1 MNRATLLST
10 IGSATVASV
19 LAGGA
24 YIIDCRAAGGEVERC
39 WLTGLPIA
47 GLGATGG
54 GAFQLGYETLN
65 PKLRSRR
72 EDDAPPGARRIP
84 TDPDHG

>member
-1 MNRATLLST
+1 MNRATLLAT
-10 IGSATVASV
+10 IGSASV
-19 LAGGA
+19 LSMLAGGA
-24 YIIDCRAAGGEVERC
+24 YILDCRAAGGDVERC

-65 PKLRSRR
+65 PKLRKRSP
-72 EDDAPPGARRIP
+72 A
-84 TDPDHG
+84 DPDA

>member
-1 MNRATLLST
+1 MNRATLLAT
-10 IGSATVASV
+10 IGSASV
-19 LAGGA
+19 LSMLAGGA
-24 YIIDCRAAGGEVERC
+24 YILDCRVSGGDVERC

-65 PKLRSRR
+65 PKLRR
-72 EDDAPPGARRIP
+72 GKP
-84 TDPDHG
+84 TDPDA

>member
-1 MNRATLLST
+1 MNRPTLLAT
-10 IGSATVASV
+10 IGSASV
-19 LAGGA
+19 LSMLAGML
-24 YIIDCRAAGGEVERC
+24 YIVDCRRTGGDVERC

-65 PKLRSRR
+65 PKLRR
-72 EDDAPPGARRIP
+72 GKP
-84 TDPDHG
+84 TDPDA

>member
-1 MNRATLLST
+1 MNRQTVLST
-10 IGSATVASV
+10 IRSATFASF
-19 LAGGA
+19 LAGAA
-24 YIIDCRAAGGEVERC
+24 YIIDCRAAGGDVERC

-65 PKLRSRR
+65 PKLHRK
-72 EDDAPPGARRIP
+72 DDTPPGARRFP
-84 TDPDHG
+84 TDPDS

>member
-24 YIIDCRAAGGEVERC
+24 YILDCRAAGGEVERC

-65 PKLRSRR
+65 PKLRSRD
-72 EDDAPPGARRIP
+72 DDARRLP
-84 TDPDHG
+84 TDPDA

>member
-10 IGSATVASV
+10 IGSATVASM

-24 YIIDCRAAGGEVERC
+24 YILDCRAAGGEVERC

-65 PKLRSRR
+65 PKLRSR
-72 EDDAPPGARRIP
+72 EDDTPPGARRFP
-84 TDPDHG
+84 TDPDA

>member
-1 MNRATLLST
+1 MNRAALLST
-10 IGSATVASV
+10 IGSATVASM

-24 YIIDCRAAGGEVERC
+24 YILDCRAAGGEVERC

-65 PKLRSRR
+65 PKLRRR
-72 EDDAPPGARRIP
+72 DDDAPPGARRL
-84 TDPDHG
+84 PDTPDA